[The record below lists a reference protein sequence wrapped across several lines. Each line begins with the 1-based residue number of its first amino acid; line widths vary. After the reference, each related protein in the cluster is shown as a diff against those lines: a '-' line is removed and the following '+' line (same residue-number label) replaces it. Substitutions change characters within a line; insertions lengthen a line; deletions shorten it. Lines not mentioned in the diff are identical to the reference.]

1 MLNMSS
7 ANQPIRVLH
16 VFNFFNQGG
25 IENFVM
31 NVYRNIDRSK
41 IQFDFA
47 FPINK
52 KGCFDEEV
60 GELGGN
66 IYFFDS
72 EKKSLWNYYKNL
84 SRIIKTHGPYA
95 VVHSHIYYFSGYI
108 LLIARLCGVPV
119 RISHS
124 HETLKGRKQTL
135 GRKLYQNIMRYLI
148 KMNATNWL
156 CCSEDAGNVVF
167 KKNIPFQVLYN
178 GIDIKRFLYNEE
190 KRLQIRRGIVPDDGF
205 LVLNVGRFAEQK
217 NHKFIISVFSE
228 LVKVRPESHLL
239 LIGAGVLKR
248 EIELLIERTG
258 LKDKVTILSNIKNTE
273 DYYSASDVFILP
285 SLYEG
290 MGIVVIEAQASGL
303 PVLISDKVTREVQ
316 VTDIIDYLP
325 IENGTERLWVKKLL
339 DIDVPGSIRDKYNKT
354 FEMTPFDVRKTV
366 SDLTTTYLSKS
377 EQ

>member
-16 VFNFFNQGG
+16 VFNFFDQGG

-60 GELGGN
+60 WELGGN

-119 RISHS
+119 RISH
-124 HETLKGRKQTL
+124 
-135 GRKLYQNIMRYLI
+135 
-148 KMNATNWL
+148 
-156 CCSEDAGNVVF
+156 
-167 KKNIPFQVLYN
+167 
-178 GIDIKRFLYNEE
+178 
-190 KRLQIRRGIVPDDGF
+190 
-205 LVLNVGRFAEQK
+205 
-217 NHKFIISVFSE
+217 
-228 LVKVRPESHLL
+228 
-239 LIGAGVLKR
+239 
-248 EIELLIERTG
+248 
-258 LKDKVTILSNIKNTE
+258 
-273 DYYSASDVFILP
+273 
-285 SLYEG
+285 
-290 MGIVVIEAQASGL
+290 
-303 PVLISDKVTREVQ
+303 
-316 VTDIIDYLP
+316 
-325 IENGTERLWVKKLL
+325 
-339 DIDVPGSIRDKYNKT
+339 
-354 FEMTPFDVRKTV
+354 
-366 SDLTTTYLSKS
+366 
-377 EQ
+377 